1 LQNLQNHKVVV
12 LPNYI
17 IISKAN
23 TIASSIVTI
32 VLLNVKIQNVE
43 LQNVEI
49 QNVELQNVE

>member
-1 LQNLQNHKVVV
+1 MQNLQNHKVVV